1 MHAAESAPNPS
12 INVPNF
18 GATQRGANMK
28 KPVVV
33 ALLDTAVDY
42 QHPDLKNVLY
52 HVTAQQQAALG
63 CGEYGYKAGD
73 KGAHGND
80 YDLESLAI
88 GGGTHTAGILG
99 AEWNGFGTSSVA
111 SDVRIVSIDFSGENL
126 SVSIADAI
134 CAFNFVDRFNE
145 QASED
150 ERIRVTNNSWGCAQ
164 SSRALDAAVRQRGEK
179 WGIVSVFSA
188 GNDGRQRPLRAAL
201 FVSGGQ
207 SLRHRR
213 RKLHGRRD
221 PACRKRIRHR
231 DGSDVFEPYEK
242 RSSED
247 CVYSQAACSYRGR
260 LFVIGS
266 AIFEPDNRIFRATAM
281 EMPEYPSDIPC
292 EDESKEPTN
301 PEMPTDPKD
310 SGSTSK
316 SPSRSNT
323 TRKTPG
329 AAVKSS
335 AKTSASPLAKM
346 GDLFNGSSAA
356 VLAGAGLGF
365 LFVGRRVSRRRFS

>member
-188 GNDGRQRPLRAAL
+188 GNDDRNNDHYERPCSFLEDNPYGIVVANSMADETLPVGSEYGIATVRMCLSPTRSAPRRTACTHRPPAPT
-201 FVSGGQ
+201 VEG
-207 SLRHRR
+207 SL
-213 RKLHGRRD
+213 
-221 PACRKRIRHR
+221 
-231 DGSDVFEPYEK
+231 S
-242 RSSED
+242 
-247 CVYSQAACSYRGR
+247 
-260 LFVIGS
+260 
-266 AIFEPDNRIFRATAM
+266 
-281 EMPEYPSDIPC
+281 
-292 EDESKEPTN
+292 
-301 PEMPTDPKD
+301 
-310 SGSTSK
+310 
-316 SPSRSNT
+316 
-323 TRKTPG
+323 
-329 AAVKSS
+329 
-335 AKTSASPLAKM
+335 
-346 GDLFNGSSAA
+346 
-356 VLAGAGLGF
+356 
-365 LFVGRRVSRRRFS
+365 